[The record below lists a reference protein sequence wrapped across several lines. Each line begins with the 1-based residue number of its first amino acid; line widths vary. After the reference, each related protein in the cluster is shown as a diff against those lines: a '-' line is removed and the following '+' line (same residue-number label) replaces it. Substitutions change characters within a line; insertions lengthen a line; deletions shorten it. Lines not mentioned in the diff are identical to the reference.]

1 MNPLIAILIAVAP
14 ATAHPVV
21 KPSIQYVLRVDST
34 DLSGW
39 SVTMYLR
46 SRGEP
51 IRLAMAAH
59 PEYDDRYWRYVRDVT
74 VDPPNATG
82 HGDAALSPRAAGA
95 RTTLARRLEAVPHAE
110 RRADWR
116 SAFLHVRLGRRGQH
130 GAGFVGAPRE
140 LADRHRARAGRR
152 RRTRLSRGERGC
164 ADGVAHPGRSFAG
177 MALHRERHSPP
188 GGLLA
193 AARRGAIRYHGVRR
207 RRAGRRASSDRAL
220 RRRAVSRVHVPP
232 AGRRGT

>member
-74 VDPPNATG
+74 VDPPNATVERVDSAVWQV
-82 HGDAALSPRAAGA
+82 DAPRGTVTLHYRLALPAPERPSRASWSVSCGNGTSSRAAFATGWSIG
-95 RTTLARRLEAVPHAE
+95 RCPTRPHSIPRRSSQACRPSCIK
-110 RRADWR
+110 R
-116 SAFLHVRLGRRGQH
+116 S
-130 GAGFVGAPRE
+130 
-140 LADRHRARAGRR
+140 
-152 RRTRLSRGERGC
+152 
-164 ADGVAHPGRSFAG
+164 RS
-177 MALHRERHSPP
+177 S
-188 GGLLA
+188 
-193 AARRGAIRYHGVRR
+193 AARRIANTRSSCRTAPTARSCTKTPSRSARPAAIWHGS
-207 RRAGRRASSDRAL
+207 AG
-220 RRRAVSRVHVPP
+220 
-232 AGRRGT
+232 

>member
-21 KPSIQYVLRVDST
+21 KPWIQYVLRVDST

-74 VDPPNATG
+74 VDPPNATVERV
-82 HGDAALSPRAAGA
+82 DS
-95 RTTLARRLEAVPHAE
+95 AVWQV
-110 RRADWR
+110 D
-116 SAFLHVRLGRRGQH
+116 
-130 GAGFVGAPRE
+130 APR
-140 LADRHRARAGRR
+140 DRTS
-152 RRTRLSRGERGC
+152 TRLNS
-164 ADGVAHPGRSFAG
+164 
-177 MALHRERHSPP
+177 SP
-188 GGLLA
+188 
-193 AARRGAIRYHGVRR
+193 
-207 RRAGRRASSDRAL
+207 
-220 RRRAVSRVHVPP
+220 
-232 AGRRGT
+232 